1 MSLSDEEL
9 VISFR
14 NGNASSCD
22 ELLSRHKSLVS
33 ALARPYFLIGGENE
47 DLVQEGMIGLY
58 KAITTFDVDKGN
70 KFTSYAVTLV
80 RQSIYDALK
89 SANRDKHKPLNTFV
103 SISDLNENATQSDSP
118 EDIYIS
124 NEIYK
129 SLISEISLLLS
140 SGEKDVLNMYLEGFS
155 YQEMAKN
162 LGKDAKYIDNVLQRI
177 KRKIR
182 KIRKTNR

>member
-1 MSLSDEEL
+1 MFLSDEEL
-9 VISFR
+9 IISFR

-58 KAITTFDVDKGN
+58 KAITTFDTEKGN
-70 KFTSYAVTLV
+70 KFTSYAITLV

-89 SANRDKHKPLNTFV
+89 SANRDKHKPLNTFI
-103 SISDLNENATQSDSP
+103 SISDLSESASENDSP
-118 EDIYIS
+118 EDIYIN
-124 NEIYK
+124 NEMYQ
-129 SLISEISLLLS
+129 SLIAEISTLLS
-140 SGEKDVLNMYLEGFS
+140 ANEKGVLNMYLEGFS
-155 YQEMAKN
+155 YQEMAAK
-162 LGKDAKYIDNVLQRI
+162 LKKDVKYVDNILQRI

-182 KIRKTNR
+182 KIIKN